1 VSGRD
6 KGETI
11 GMPPA
16 SRQAVSGAG
25 AAIAGRVAITR
36 LIGEFSDR
44 GFAGLAPRCP
54 ASGLAAGVEMSVKD
68 SQRG

>member
-1 VSGRD
+1 
-6 KGETI
+6 
-11 GMPPA
+11 MPPA

-25 AAIAGRVAITR
+25 AAIAGRVAIVR

-44 GFAGLAPRCP
+44 GFAGLAPRCR